1 MSAWDWQNYTKN
13 AEMSKNWLG
22 VNAKETSFLGLLQ
35 LLDEITMIRFMGRDL
50 TIYLKFLNNS
60 YVMFGAIL
68 IIQWTVLIPLYYS
81 GNDAE

>member
-1 MSAWDWQNYTKN
+1 MSAWDWQNYTKTN
-13 AEMSKNWLG
+13 EMSNNWLG

-60 YVMFGAIL
+60 YVMFLAIL
-68 IIQWTVLIPLYYS
+68 LI
-81 GNDAE
+81 

>member
-1 MSAWDWQNYTKN
+1 M
-13 AEMSKNWLG
+13 
-22 VNAKETSFLGLLQ
+22 GLLQ

-60 YVMFGAIL
+60 YIMFFAIL
-68 IIQWTVLIPLYYS
+68 LIQWTILIPLYYS